1 MSRQMIIPAL
11 FGLIGLIILVLLGNW
26 QVDRLVWKNAM
37 LANIETRLSA
47 TPVAL
52 PDVLVPE
59 QDRFLSVQVTGEMGE
74 KEIHVLSSSPA
85 TGPGFRIIV
94 PFTLENGRRIL
105 VDRGIV
111 PDRFKNQTRPLENGT
126 LFGNLLWANDTDK
139 YTPENDIDGNIWFS
153 RAAGPLAKAL
163 DTEPVFLVLRST
175 TLSTGPIPIA
185 VGANIPNSHLEYAVT
200 WYGFAIVWAFM
211 SLYLLWRIKRR
222 TI

>member
-1 MSRQMIIPAL
+1 MPRQMIIPAL
-11 FGLIGLIILVLLGNW
+11 FGAIGVIILVLLGNW
-26 QVDRLVWKNAM
+26 QIDRLGWKNAM
-37 LANIETRLSA
+37 LSDIEARLSA
-47 TPVAL
+47 PPVPL
-52 PDVLVPE
+52 PDVLIPE
-59 QDRFLSVQVTGEMGE
+59 QDRFLSVQATGEMDS

-94 PFTLENGRRIL
+94 PFTLADGRRIL

-111 PDRFKNQTRPLENGT
+111 PDHQKDATRPLENGT
-126 LFGNLLWANDTDK
+126 LFGNLLWADDVDK

-153 RAAGPLAKAL
+153 RAVPPLAAAL
-163 DTEPVFLVLRST
+163 GTEEIFLVLRQT
-175 TLSTGPIPIA
+175 TLSSGPTPIA
-185 VGANIPNSHLEYAVT
+185 VGLNIPNSHLEYAVT

>member
-1 MSRQMIIPAL
+1 MSRQMIFPTL
-11 FGLIGLIILVLLGNW
+11 LGVVGVSILVLLGNW
-26 QVDRLVWKNAM
+26 QIDRLAWKQAM
-37 LANIETRLSA
+37 LANIETRLMA
-47 TPVAL
+47 PPVAL
-52 PDVLVPE
+52 PEILMPE
-59 QDRFLSVQVTGEMGE
+59 QDRFLSVQVTGEMDS

-85 TGPGFRIIV
+85 TGPGYRIITA
-94 PFTLENGRRIL
+94 FTLENGRRIL

-111 PDRFKNQTRPLENGT
+111 AERFKNQTRTPENGT
-126 LFGNLLWANDTDK
+126 LFGNLLWADDTDK
-139 YTPENDIDGNIWFS
+139 YTPQNDVDGNIWFS
-153 RAAGPLAKAL
+153 RAVGPLAKAL
-163 DTEPVFLVLRST
+163 NTEPVFLVMRST